1 VRAAVLRLGIAVVL
15 GALLAA
21 APLGAAAPA
30 DPRTLTFPPLRYAI
44 PVAERFTLDNG
55 LTVLLITDHELPLVR
70 ITAYI
75 GVGSVYEPDRKCGLA
90 ALTGTMIRRGGFA
103 GKTPA
108 ALDAELEFMASSVE
122 SGIGD
127 DAGSLSMTTLRKNFG
142 ATLNL
147 FAGVMQKPA
156 FDRRRFAQAVNE
168 TLEALRRRNDD
179 PREVA
184 DRELR
189 RAIYRGHPLGRVPTP
204 ATIRAITRDDLRG
217 FHRRYY
223 RPNNVL
229 LAVSGD
235 IDRAELE
242 ARLKAVF
249 GRWKAAPIAF
259 PRVPGPDMTLRP
271 EMLHVNREGAQSVIR
286 MGHIGITKDNP
297 DLYAIRVMDFILGGG
312 GLNSRLMSQI
322 RADEGL
328 AYNVAG
334 YFEVGR
340 RFPGPFWAETETK
353 TASTGRT
360 IGLMLDIMDRIR
372 KAPVS
377 EQELS
382 LAREA
387 MINAFV
393 FGFADADR
401 VVNQR
406 ARIAYYGYPDRYLE
420 DYCDNIAKVTQ
431 ADVLRVARRYLHP
444 DKLIKV
450 VVGDGAGFDRPLSA
464 FGEVREI
471 RPEAWTGR

>member
-1 VRAAVLRLGIAVVL
+1 MRIAVTRLWVAVVL
-15 GALLAA
+15 GVLFAA
-21 APLGAAAPA
+21 APLGAAVAV
-30 DPRTLTFPPLRYAI
+30 DPRTLTFPPLKYAI
-44 PVAERFTLDNG
+44 PVAEQFTLDNG
-55 LTVLLITDHELPLVR
+55 LTVLLITDHALPLVR
-70 ITAYI
+70 MTAYI
-75 GVGSVYEPDRKCGLA
+75 RVGSVYEPDRKCGLA
-90 ALTGTMIRRGGFA
+90 ALTGTMIRRGGFD

-108 ALDAELEFMASSVE
+108 ALDDELEFMASSVE
-122 SGIGD
+122 SGID
-127 DAGSLSMTTLRKNFG
+127 DDVGYVSMTTLRRNFR

-156 FDRRRFAQAVNE
+156 FDRRRFIQAVNE

-204 ATIRAITRDDLRG
+204 ATVRAITRDDLRD

-235 IDRAELE
+235 IDRTDLE
-242 ARLKAVF
+242 AQLKAVF

-259 PRVPGPDMTLRP
+259 PKVPGPNMNPKP
-271 EMLHVNREGAQSVIR
+271 ELLHVNREGAQSVIR
-286 MGHIGITKDNP
+286 MGHIGITKDHP
-297 DLYAIRVMDFILGGG
+297 DLYAVRVMNYILGGG
-312 GLNSRLMSQI
+312 GLNSRLMSRI

-334 YFEVGR
+334 YFEIGR

-360 IGLMLDIMDRIR
+360 IGLMLDIMEGIR
-372 KAPVS
+372 KAPVT
-377 EQELS
+377 ERELS

-406 ARIAYYGYPDRYLE
+406 ARILYYGYPDRYLE
-420 DYCDNIAKVTQ
+420 DYCDNIARVTQ
-431 ADVLRVARRYLHP
+431 ADVLRVARQHLHP

-450 VVGDGAGFDRPLSA
+450 VVGNAAEFDRPLSV

-471 RPEAWTGR
+471 RPETWTGR